1 MKRFYYITFTLLCIA
16 VLSWVLPWLV
26 SLCFPQSDRDPFV
39 GFSPVN
45 DKFIVSLATETGEPG
60 KVEYKI
66 WDVDPVTGETTTTY
80 TTEERDSLL
89 PEIYANQLAS
99 KGLMPDSLNGVE
111 MTMHNIRRNRWMFNS
126 QPRNLN
132 RAVPHFYPLMESMPK
147 RFDLENPTVAL
158 YLPGEVQ
165 VIDMETNSI
174 DSLKTRR
181 FAKMFADRGFVF
193 PAKEATANVTVR
205 KAYDNGY
212 LLIDAN
218 NDLYHLKMQANRPS
232 MARID
237 HPADITPAH
246 VFVLENADRA
256 LYGIVTTLE
265 GRTFVIAR
273 DDYYSLI
280 ELPGVVFNPET
291 DRMTII
297 KNLFSWVIKVN
308 DGDKSTWTALSSDDL
323 SLIGSYSYEYPANT
337 LDLIEPWI
345 FPFTTSF
352 TTGNDYLVYP
362 RIADFSWRAVFLNIV
377 LALILAVVLKRR
389 ESKCVWPKLIVTV
402 IFGIFAFIP
411 LILKLK

>member
-1 MKRFYYITFTLLCIA
+1 MKRFYYITFTLLCAA
-16 VLSWVLPWLV
+16 VLSWVLPWLA

-45 DKFIVSLATETGEPG
+45 GKFIVSLATETGAPG
-60 KVEYKI
+60 KVEFKI
-66 WDVDPVTGETTTTY
+66 WDVDPVSGETTTTY

-132 RAVPHFYPLMESMPK
+132 RAVPRFYTLMESMPK

-165 VIDMETNSI
+165 IIDMETNSL

-181 FAKMFADRGFVF
+181 FSRMFADRGFVF
-193 PAKEATANVTVR
+193 PAKEASGNITVR

-218 NDLYHLKMQANRPS
+218 DDLYHLKMQAGRPS
-232 MARID
+232 MARIE
-237 HPADITPAH
+237 HPADVTPAH

-265 GRTFVIAR
+265 GRTFVISH
-273 DDYYSLI
+273 DDYSLI
-280 ELPGVVFNPET
+280 ELPDVEFNPET
-291 DRMTII
+291 DRMNII

-308 DGDKSTWTALSSDDL
+308 DGEKSTWTALSSEDL
-323 SLIGSYSYEYPANT
+323 SLIGSYTYEYPANT

-345 FPFTTSF
+345 FPFTTTF
-352 TTGNDYLVYP
+352 TTGNDYYVYP
-362 RIADFSWRAVFLNIV
+362 RIANFSWRAVFLNIV
-377 LALILAVVLKRR
+377 LAFILVVVLKRR
-389 ESKCVWPKLIVTV
+389 ESKCVWPKVLVTV
-402 IFGIFAFIP
+402 IFGIFTFIP